1 MTGSSPPIHSVEAL
15 VRHQLAQSLGGRR
28 GLLEAA
34 VPTLL
39 FTAIY
44 LGLKG
49 TLGGHDSLRLALG
62 VSFAAAV
69 AALALRL
76 VQRST
81 TQFVM
86 NALFGIGLGWLFV
99 YLAGRAGGT
108 ADDQALAFFLPGL
121 IWTSV
126 YSLGVSLS
134 CLTGWPLVGFL
145 LGSVTG
151 DPTAWRQDRQVV
163 RLCTRLTWVLVLP
176 GIIGV
181 ALQGPVWLAGYSGTL
196 SADRAVAILA
206 ALRYGLGW
214 PLRFAALGL
223 TTWLLARN
231 HTPLDPAT
239 HPLLVDSVDEQPG

>member
-1 MTGSSPPIHSVEAL
+1 MTGSGPRVDTVEAL
-15 VRHQLAQSLGGRR
+15 VRHQLGESLGGRR
-28 GLLEAA
+28 GMIEAA

-39 FTAIY
+39 FTATFF
-44 LGLKG
+44 GLRRALDDPG
-49 TLGGHDSLRLALG
+49 QALRWALIASL
-62 VSFAAAV
+62 VAAV
-69 AALALRL
+69 ALL
-76 VQRST
+76 VVRVMQRST
-81 TQFVM
+81 TQFVL

-99 YLAGRAGGT
+99 HLSGRSGGS

-126 YSLGVSLS
+126 YSLGVGLS
-134 CLTGWPLVGFL
+134 CVTGWPLVGFM

-151 DPTAWRQDRQVV
+151 DPTAWRQDRQIV

-181 ALQGPVWLAGYSGTL
+181 ALQGPVWLAGNSGAMP
-196 SADRAVAILA
+196 ADRAVVVLA

-214 PLRFAALGL
+214 PLRFGALGAI
-223 TTWLLARN
+223 TWLLARD

-239 HPLLVDSVDEQPG
+239 HPVTLGESD